1 MDKIAVWRESLICR
15 NGKYHLQAVIM
26 RKKNR
31 TPIMAVAA
39 TSHPGDAA
47 LLIEVGG
54 QKRRLDISKSPLT
67 IGRSE
72 ECDATIADLK
82 VSRQQAK
89 LLIESGEYYIV
100 DCESRHGT
108 FVNGERRDRAK
119 LKNRDEITFGIAGV
133 KIVFHHG
140 AAASSTHI
148 STDMLLTRLGSKSD
162 ATDLEK
168 LRLFLEAARSLT
180 GGMVVNEVL
189 RNMLD
194 YALKITKA
202 ERGFVYLKEAD
213 KGGTPILACGLDN
226 KGVSLTV
233 DTKVSHSVVH
243 EALNSA
249 AEFITGDALKQQAL
263 AERQSIV
270 LNELRTVI
278 AIPLRTRQHGA
289 SPTNVDGVLYLD
301 SRSVSHNLSGV
312 SNEVLRA
319 LASECAA
326 VLESAKLVAAEQAA
340 QQYRKE
346 MEIAASIQR
355 SLISASKVETDFVRI
370 NACSIP
376 CREVGGDFY
385 DVHVA
390 PDSVTV
396 IVADVSGKGISAAL
410 LASVIHGMFYAQMTS
425 GTRLV
430 DAVASINRF
439 LCSRVA
445 GQKYAT
451 LLAVQLHRDG
461 KLALVNCG
469 HVPAILAQ
477 GGNVTHVEDG
487 DMPVGLIPEVNFH
500 VIERELPAGS
510 RLCILSD
517 GISET
522 ENAEGAEFGTSVI
535 AGLLCGEEPIRAILE
550 AVQLFGGN
558 NEAQDDRTL
567 VVMER
572 TK

>member
-1 MDKIAVWRESLICR
+1 
-15 NGKYHLQAVIM
+15 
-26 RKKNR
+26 
-31 TPIMAVAA
+31 MAVAA
-39 TSHPGDAA
+39 TLQPSEAA
-47 LLIEVGG
+47 LLIEAGG
-54 QKRRLDISKSPLT
+54 QHRRIPITKSPLT
-67 IGRSE
+67 IGRAE

-82 VSRQQAK
+82 ISRQHAK
-89 LLIESGEYYIV
+89 LLTESGEYYIV
-100 DCESRHGT
+100 DCQSRHGT
-108 FVNGERRDRAK
+108 FVNGSRCERTK
-119 LKNRDEITFGIAGV
+119 LKNNDEISFGVTGV
-133 KIVFHHG
+133 KIVFSHG
-140 AAASSTHI
+140 SGAGDSTHN
-148 STDMLLTRLGSKSD
+148 STTNMLLTRLGSRSD
-162 ATDLEK
+162 TSDLEK

-180 GGMVVNEVL
+180 GGVVVDEVL

-202 ERGFVYLKEAD
+202 ERGFVYLKDAS
-213 KGGTPILACGLDN
+213 KGGRPVLACGLDS
-226 KGVSLTV
+226 KGASLAN
-233 DTKVSHSVVH
+233 DTKVSHSVVQ
-243 EALNSA
+243 EALASA

-278 AIPLRTRQHGA
+278 AIPLRTRQRGT
-289 SPTNVDGVLYLD
+289 SPIDVDGVLYLD

-312 SNEVLRA
+312 SHEVLRA

-346 MEIAASIQR
+346 MEIASSIQR
-355 SLISASKVETDFVRI
+355 SLTSASKVDTDFVRV
-370 NACSIP
+370 NGFSIP
-376 CREVGGDFY
+376 CREVGGDFF
-385 DVHVA
+385 DIHVA

-425 GTRLV
+425 GARLV
-430 DAVASINRF
+430 DAVASVNRF

-451 LLAVQLHRDG
+451 LLAAQLHRDG

-477 GGNVTHVEDG
+477 DGKISHVEDG
-487 DMPVGLIPEVNFH
+487 DMPVGLIPEVDFH
-500 VIERELPAGS
+500 VIEREFPAGA
-510 RLCILSD
+510 RLCILTD

-522 ENAEGAEFGTSVI
+522 ENAEGAEFGTHLI
-535 AGLLCGEEPIRAILE
+535 ANFLCNEEPIRDILD
-550 AVQLFGGN
+550 AVQSFGGN
-558 NEAQDDRTL
+558 SEAQDDRTL
-567 VVMER
+567 VVLER
-572 TK
+572 IK